1 MLRDADPRRNLAA
14 GHNVLGPEEQGSPMA
29 VLTLIAM
36 MVARDETTRSDGD
49 SAGAIAEA
57 SGPSHIR
64 EMGNRA
70 SRPRKSHPL
79 LRQAFF
85 LLGIVLIIVSPLVGA
100 IPGPGGVVVFAAGL
114 ALVLKTSE
122 WAKRQYVRFKRR
134 HPNKG
139 RWADWGMRRASARRR
154 EALHRAF
161 AAGSVVEGGRE
172 QASPLPS
179 SASPGGSPARTGEE

>member
-1 MLRDADPRRNLAA
+1 MLRDAALHRNLIL
-14 GHNVLGPEEQGSPMA
+14 GRNVLWPEEQGSPMA

-36 MVARDETTRSDGD
+36 LVARGEATRPDGD

-57 SGPSHIR
+57 SGPSHIG
-64 EMGNRA
+64 EMGNSA

-85 LLGIVLIIVSPLVGA
+85 LLGILLIIVSPLVGA

-114 ALVLKTSE
+114 ALVLKNSE

-139 RWADWGMRRASARRR
+139 RWADWGMRRGSARRR

-172 QASPLPS
+172 QASSPS
-179 SASPGGSPARTGEE
+179 SSAPGGAPARSGEE